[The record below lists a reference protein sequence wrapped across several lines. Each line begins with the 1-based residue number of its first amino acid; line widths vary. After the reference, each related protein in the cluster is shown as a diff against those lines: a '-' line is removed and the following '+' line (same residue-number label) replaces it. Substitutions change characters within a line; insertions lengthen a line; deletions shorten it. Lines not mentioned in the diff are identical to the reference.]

1 MKTLYAKNSNECR
14 KWLKKNHDKEKEILL
29 LFYKKHSNNSSI
41 TYKESL
47 EEALCFGWV
56 DGLKK
61 RIDDER
67 FTNKFTPRKEKSKW
81 SPYNIKLAGQLIK
94 DKRMTKAGLAAF
106 ERKLNYSK
114 EILEV
119 RNAKVLFIPP
129 EIIKAFMADKTVW
142 KNFNALAPSY
152 KKQYVWWIRAAKKN
166 ETIERRLKESIA
178 LLKQNKKLG
187 MK

>member
-1 MKTLYAKNSNECR
+1 M
-14 KWLKKNHDKEKEILL
+14 
-29 LFYKKHSNNSSI
+29 
-41 TYKESL
+41 

-67 FTNKFTPRKEKSKW
+67 FTYKFTPRKEKSKW

-106 ERKLNYSK
+106 ERKLTYSK

-129 EIIKAFMADKTVW
+129 EIIKAFMEDKTVW
-142 KNFNALAPSY
+142 KNFKALAPSY
-152 KKQYVWWIRAAKKN
+152 KKQYIWWIRAAKRD